1 MILIVLFMQDDSCGV
16 KRMVSYVA
24 LFLLHLYFFPCDVLI
39 LCRIEEA
46 ESRIL
51 NFLLEFINW
60 KTLPLKLL
68 HILTQRRAKGTWT
81 PQKYF
86 GKDH

>member
-1 MILIVLFMQDDSCGV
+1 MLLSA
-16 KRMVSYVA
+16 SYIFV
-24 LFLLHLYFFPCDVLI
+24 FPCDVLI
-39 LCRIEEA
+39 IYRVEEA
-46 ESRIL
+46 ESRVL

-60 KTLPLKLL
+60 KALPSKLL

-81 PQKYF
+81 PHKYF